1 MVIYSTFVQIRR
13 DYAARSGSEGFR
25 SSAGERCNVEQNN
38 GQLLH
43 LSENGDD
50 AAKVGVL
57 DKYLANRIDKIVY
70 DYTMTAFEHITKGK
84 RGGH

>member
-1 MVIYSTFVQIRR
+1 
-13 DYAARSGSEGFR
+13 
-25 SSAGERCNVEQNN
+25 
-38 GQLLH
+38 
-43 LSENGDD
+43 
-50 AAKVGVL
+50 VGVL